1 MLLGTLGAIEMGLD
15 LAEIPHRPQ
24 GVRAAMSNL
33 VENNR

>member
-15 LAEIPHRPQ
+15 LAKVPHRPE